1 MDIKIIDSLRSSI
14 DGLKNAIDT
23 GNVEAEAKWQAKF
36 DQLEFDVKKAQ
47 PSAPTADERAETKD
61 FMKAARLFAKGGAT
75 AVIQEMKDAKV
86 TSSLSGK
93 SDNLVRFDVT
103 AAGALLMPAEMSTDI
118 NRQVVEIS
126 PVLQVANVVNTS
138 APSFKQALRNASLS
152 ASWVTEDSATT
163 KVKDTF
169 GYIDIPAHKLA
180 ARVAWTIEQENDAAY
195 NLESEILS
203 SIREQFDRSLGAAFI
218 SGDGI
223 NKPKG
228 LVGNVSSYA
237 SAPAA
242 LTSDAL
248 VILQSTIKSDYQRN
262 ASWMM
267 NRTTMAKVR
276 RLTISS
282 GTWNY
287 IWEPNFQAGKPSTLL
302 GSPVYEA
309 PDLAGTASNFSTA
322 DVPILYGDFRYGYT
336 VVRNTDF
343 FLIRDP
349 YSEGNA
355 FITNIYAMTRFGG
368 AVVRSEAIAQYTSA

>member
-1 MDIKIIDSLRSSI
+1 M
-14 DGLKNAIDT
+14 
-23 GNVEAEAKWQAKF
+23 
-36 DQLEFDVKKAQ
+36 
-47 PSAPTADERAETKD
+47 
-61 FMKAARLFAKGGAT
+61 
-75 AVIQEMKDAKV
+75 
-86 TSSLSGK
+86 
-93 SDNLVRFDVT
+93 T

-248 VILQSTIKSDYQRN
+248 VIMQSTIKSDYQRN

-309 PDLAGTASNFSTA
+309 PDLAGDAGNFATGSA
-322 DVPILYGDFRYGYT
+322 PILYGDFRY
-336 VVRNTDF
+336 VHN
-343 FLIRDP
+343 
-349 YSEGNA
+349 SH
-355 FITNIYAMTRFGG
+355 
-368 AVVRSEAIAQYTSA
+368 SHH

>member
-14 DGLKNAIDT
+14 DGLKSAIET
-23 GNVEAEAKWQAKF
+23 GNAEAEAKWQAKF

-47 PSAPTADERAETKD
+47 PSVQPTEERVETKD
-61 FMKAARLFAKGGAT
+61 FMKAARLFAKGGIT
-75 AVIQEMKDAKV
+75 AVQQEMKDAKV
-86 TSSLSGK
+86 TSSISGK

-103 AAGALLMPAEMSTDI
+103 AAGALLMPAEMSSDI
-118 NRQVVEIS
+118 NKQVVEIS

-163 KVKDTF
+163 KVKDTY

-195 NLESEILS
+195 NLEAEILS
-203 SIREQFDRSLGAAFI
+203 SIREQFDKSLGSAFI

-228 LVGNVSSYA
+228 LVGNVSAYA
-237 SAPAA
+237 SAPAT

-248 VILQSTIKSDYQRN
+248 IIMQSSIKSDYQRN

-309 PDLAGTASNFSTA
+309 PDLAGTASTFSTGQ
-322 DVPILYGDFRYGYT
+322 VPILYGDFRYGYT
-336 VVRNTDF
+336 AVRNTDF

-368 AVVRSEAIAQYTSA
+368 AVVRSEAIVEYQSA

>member
-14 DGLKNAIDT
+14 DGLKSAIET
-23 GNVEAEAKWQAKF
+23 GNAEAEAKWQAKF

-47 PSAPTADERAETKD
+47 PSVQPTEERVETKD
-61 FMKAARLFAKGGAT
+61 FMKAARLFAKGGIT
-75 AVIQEMKDAKV
+75 AVQQEMKDAKV
-86 TSSLSGK
+86 TSSISGK

-103 AAGALLMPAEMSTDI
+103 AAGALLMPAEMSSDI
-118 NRQVVEIS
+118 NKQVVEIS

-163 KVKDTF
+163 KVKDTY

-195 NLESEILS
+195 NLEAEILS
-203 SIREQFDRSLGAAFI
+203 SIREQFDKSLGSAFI

-228 LVGNVSSYA
+228 LVGNVSAYA
-237 SAPAA
+237 SAPAT

-248 VILQSTIKSDYQRN
+248 VIMQSSIKSDYQRN

-309 PDLAGTASNFSTA
+309 PDLAGTASTFSTGQ
-322 DVPILYGDFRYGYT
+322 VPILYGDFRYGYT
-336 VVRNTDF
+336 AVRNTDF

-368 AVVRSEAIAQYTSA
+368 AVVRSEAIVEYQSA